1 MRQNYKRT
9 CGFDFECATQQRQ
22 GWMGGCRKKLDFSG
36 ERALKK
42 GTAKRNVT
50 PKRKKKKKILML
62 KFPPSVSKAGNTG
75 DSTHLEPL
83 ISPQD
88 QTPTTF
94 GQDPKSAH

>member
-1 MRQNYKRT
+1 MALTLSVQHNSDK
-9 CGFDFECATQQRQ
+9 D
-22 GWMGGCRKKLDFSG
+22 GWVDAEKKLDFSG
-36 ERALKK
+36 ERTLK

-50 PKRKKKKKILML
+50 QKKKKKILML